1 MTVAVKRPMTASEF
15 LDWAES
21 QSAGR
26 YELVGGEVIAMSP
39 ERARH
44 VRTKAACWLALAEAI
59 KAAGL
64 PCEAFTD
71 GIAVVIDEL
80 TTREPDALVQCGKPI
95 AGDSL
100 VADAPIIL
108 VEVVSPAGTRSDTG
122 AKLAEYFS
130 LPTVQHY
137 LIVDPVRRVVIH
149 HQRGQDGEI
158 RTHVR
163 HDGELGLVPPGI
175 TLPVTAMFGSA

>member
-1 MTVAVKRPMTASEF
+1 MTVALKRPMTAREF
-15 LDWAES
+15 LEWAGVQAE
-21 QSAGR
+21 GR
-26 YELVGGEVIAMSP
+26 YELVRGEVIVMSP

-71 GIAVVIDEL
+71 GIAVVIDEM

-95 AGDSL
+95 EAESL
-100 VADAPIIL
+100 VADAPVVL
-108 VEVVSPAGTRSDTG
+108 VEVVSPASTRSDSG

-130 LPTVQHY
+130 LPTVCHY
-137 LIVDPVRRVVIH
+137 LIVDPVRHVVIH
-149 HQRGQDGEI
+149 HERGSDGEI
-158 RTHVR
+158 VTRIR
-163 HDGELGLVPPGI
+163 HEGELRLVPPGL
-175 TLPVTAMFGSA
+175 TLPVAAMCGRA